1 MGKPQSSFWLPLTKL
16 ASFTLALKALN
27 RKLQPHAA
35 DAKEVQWVPGAD
47 ARNGFPRLK

>member
-1 MGKPQSSFWLPLTKL
+1 ML
-16 ASFTLALKALN
+16 AKKSPN

-35 DAKEVQWVPGAD
+35 DAKEVHWVPGAD